1 VRAARVIRPATSA
14 DVPALVVMGQQF
26 AQTELYRDVL
36 RENPEQMAVVATNL
50 IEDESGTV
58 LVLERDG
65 VLVGMMGLVCTPH
78 FLSGDMFAGEV
89 FWWVTPGQRGDGVRL
104 LRAAE
109 AWAIERGAT
118 TLQMIA
124 PTERVGQFYSR
135 MGFTRTE
142 ISYQKALVA

>member
-1 VRAARVIRPATSA
+1 VRTDRVIRPATHE

-26 AQTELYRDVL
+26 ARTEMYRDVL
-36 RENPEQMAVVATNL
+36 HESPEQMAIVAGNL
-50 IEDESGTV
+50 IEHESGTV

-65 VLVGMMGLVCTPH
+65 ILVGMIGIVCTLH
-78 FLSGDMFAGEV
+78 FLSGEMYAGEV

-109 AWAIERGAT
+109 SWAIEHGAK

-124 PTERVGQFYSR
+124 PTERVGQFYDR
-135 MGFTRTE
+135 MGFTRME
-142 ISYQKALVA
+142 ISYQKELIA